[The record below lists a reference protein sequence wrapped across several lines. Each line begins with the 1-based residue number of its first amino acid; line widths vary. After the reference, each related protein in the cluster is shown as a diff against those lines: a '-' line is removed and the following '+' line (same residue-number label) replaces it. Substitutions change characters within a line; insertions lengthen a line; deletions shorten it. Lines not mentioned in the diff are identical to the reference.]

1 MFFRFYEQVAVDYER
16 LRVKYEQL
24 RTGYERLYIIYE
36 QLAQLPSGYAQ
47 LPKQKAC
54 PVHWAG
60 FPHLRLLKLDAV
72 QIRKNAVV
80 FKQFRVAALFGNA
93 VFGHHNDAVRIADRR

>member
-1 MFFRFYEQVAVDYER
+1 MFFRFYEQVGMDYER

-36 QLAQLPSGYAQ
+36 QHAQLRSGYTQ

-54 PVHWAG
+54 PVHRAG

-80 FKQFRVAALFGNA
+80 FKKFCVAALFGNA
-93 VFGHHNDAVRIADRR
+93 VFGYHNDTVRIADRR